1 MKIEMLVI
9 LLLINWE
16 FVTTLAHL
24 NRDDVKVDTYRAYE
38 SLKKAQQSPADVERL
53 YLRTADTHE
62 DDCELYLNTSTPSGE
77 SAEDS
82 VAESTFKCRAC
93 LADHSWGNSD
103 SNQNGAIAIQNDE
116 FEELLRGSVTWRY
129 LKGKMVS

>member
-1 MKIEMLVI
+1 MQIQMLVI

-24 NRDDVKVDTYRAYE
+24 NRDDAKVDTYLVNE
-38 SLKKAQQSPADVERL
+38 SLGKAQQSPADVERL

-62 DDCELYLNTSTPSGE
+62 DDCEFYLNTSTPSGE

-82 VAESTFKCRAC
+82 VTESTFKCRAC

-103 SNQNGAIAIQNDE
+103 SNINIAIQNDE
-116 FEELLRGSVTWRY
+116 FEELLRGAVTWRY
-129 LKGKMVS
+129 LKGKMLS